1 MSTCFTIQILIRCF
15 HLYDQSGKLV
25 KSKEVVRG
33 ENKIDISELPD
44 GAYLMKTESES
55 YKIIK
60 KN

>member
-1 MSTCFTIQILIRCF
+1 MRCF